1 LDRVGGLSL
10 HGVSRFGLNRVSRRN
25 VTRLGVDRVSR
36 RNVTRLGVDRRN
48 GRNGWHQRLGWCF
61 MGLRLGRHIGHG
73 LGCGRIRL
81 GRVVGGHHSVGRAR
95 GAARVLGGHLG
106 SLGLLVSIHGPGK
119 AIAEVA
125 KSFIVIFI
133 CNGRRARWTKG
144 EAGGHFAQVAE
155 SIGASARGSG
165 SRDSADGEERQGDV

>member
-1 LDRVGGLSL
+1 LHDILEVLDRLGGLSL
-10 HGVSRFGLNRVSRRN
+10 HGVGRLSLNRVSRRN
-25 VTRLGVDRVSR
+25 VA
-36 RNVTRLGVDRRN
+36 RLGVDRRN

-61 MGLRLGRHIGHG
+61 VGLGLGRHISHG
-73 LGCGRIRL
+73 LGCGHIRL
-81 GRVVGGHHSVGRAR
+81 GRVGGSHHSVGRAR

-133 CNGRRARWTKG
+133 CNSRRARWTEG
-144 EAGGHFAQVAE
+144 EARGHFAHVAE
-155 SIGASARGSG
+155 GIGARARVSG

>member
-1 LDRVGGLSL
+1 LHGILEVLDRVGGLSI

-25 VTRLGVDRVSR
+25 L
-36 RNVTRLGVDRRN
+36 TRLGVDRRY

-61 MGLRLGRHIGHG
+61 MGLGLGRHISHG

-81 GRVVGGHHSVGRAR
+81 NRFGGSHHSVGRAR
-95 GAARVLGGHLG
+95 GLARVLGGHLG
-106 SLGLLVSIHGPGK
+106 SLGLLVSIHSPGK

-144 EAGGHFAQVAE
+144 EARGHFAQVAE
-155 SIGASARGSG
+155 SIGASARGSR
-165 SRDSADGEERQGDV
+165 SRDSADGEKRQGDV